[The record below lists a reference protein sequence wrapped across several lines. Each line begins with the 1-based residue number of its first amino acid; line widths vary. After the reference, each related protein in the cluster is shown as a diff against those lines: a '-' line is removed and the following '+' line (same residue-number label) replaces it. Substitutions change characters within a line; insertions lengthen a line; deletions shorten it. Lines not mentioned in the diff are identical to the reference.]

1 MPEINF
7 AVESNLA
14 PITDFYIAANYDE
27 TEANLRA
34 LLTPYQTMVV
44 TEDAVASAKAD
55 LAKIRR
61 VKKSIDDYRK
71 SVKKAFTAPVTLFEA
86 KVKVLTGICD
96 EAETNLSG
104 QINTFVERQKREKI
118 DGLEQFFNECSED
131 VKGYITFTQI
141 QNPRWE
147 NTTFSVEDAEEEIRS
162 KVAECVDGINAIR
175 DLQSPYEASLLSD
188 FKQHH
193 NLAACMKK
201 HKELTEIQRKEDERR
216 EAERKAK
223 EAEAAIKA
231 EESKPTIKKAVVP
244 PTAPA
249 EPVPERPSGTPE
261 AIYDLS
267 FRVRATR
274 KQLIQLKNAF
284 EAIGLTYERID

>member
-1 MPEINF
+1 MADIEFCVDDKALAKVSEI
-7 AVESNLA
+7 
-14 PITDFYIAANYDE
+14 TIAANFEE
-27 TEANLRA
+27 TETRLRE
-34 LLTPYQTMVV
+34 LLSPYSTMMV
-44 TEDAVASAKAD
+44 TADDIASAKTS
-55 LAKIRR
+55 LAKIRK
-61 VKKSIDDYRK
+61 VHKSIDDYRK

-131 VKGYITFTQI
+131 VKGYITFAQI

-147 NTTFSVEDAEEEIRS
+147 NTTFAVEDAQEEIRAA
-162 KVAECVDGINAIR
+162 VAGCIDGINAIR
-175 DLQSPYEASLLSD
+175 DLQSPFEATLLSD

-223 EAEAAIKA
+223 EAA
-231 EESKPTIKKAVVP
+231 EMVKVEEPKPTIKKAVVP
-244 PTAPA
+244 TPA
-249 EPVPERPSGTPE
+249 EE
-261 AIYDLS
+261 AAPNQTSKTEALYDLS

-274 KQLIQLKNAF
+274 KQLVQLKQAF